1 MNVVRQ
7 NRANPAPAGV
17 GPRVAVVAVTL
28 SLSLLPWF
36 LAADGRP
43 PEQREA
49 NQKRLNEMTETERRR
64 LDENVRLYREMPA
77 AERDR
82 LRELHQAIESD
93 PELKA
98 AFDDYQAWANSLSP
112 VDRHDLRQTRDPE
125 ARRRLI
131 EKLHRR
137 PPPRDMPDPFPSDRP
152 PNGPP
157 FGQNSNNG
165 RLRMIEK
172 LFGGMSLPFGDRFG
186 SCVPEMETI
195 IRVLE
200 HELPSETHDELNK
213 LDSYSHKVRV
223 LRLTLERHPLGPPG
237 IRIFGSGTTTIDKV
251 FAALPDGPIKQMP
264 VSRNPNPNQFDARST
279 LLIIVL
285 MRGLMTE
292 TQRTLEDHRPRPDI
306 LVAFH
311 KKLDEA
317 ERTRLDKLNREDRQ
331 LELWQLFVKE
341 QVPGIAELQQILAT
355 PEVERFVK
363 QLNNGGRPGQGP
375 PDGGEDR
382 RDKKGRFPP
391 LDGSRRPREPE
402 LPPPNRP
409 DPKD

>member
-1 MNVVRQ
+1 MNVVLQ

-17 GPRVAVVAVTL
+17 GPRVAVVAVAL

-43 PEQREA
+43 SEQREA

-82 LRELHQAIESD
+82 LRELHQAIEND
-93 PELKA
+93 PKLKA
-98 AFDDYQAWANSLSP
+98 AFDEYQSWANSLSP
-112 VDRHDLRQTRDPE
+112 VDRHELRQTRDPE

-131 EKLHRR
+131 ENLHRG
-137 PPPRDMPDPFPSDRP
+137 PPLRDMSEPFPSDRP

-157 FGQNSNNG
+157 FGQNNNNG
-165 RLRMIEK
+165 RLRMVEK
-172 LFGGMSLPFGDRFG
+172 VFGGMVLPFGDRFG

-200 HELPSETHDELNK
+200 HELPSETHDVLNK
-213 LDSYSHKVRV
+213 LDEYSRKVRV
-223 LRLTLERHPLGPPG
+223 LKLTLERHPLGPPG
-237 IRIFGSGTTTIDKV
+237 VRIFGSSSSTIDKV
-251 FAALPDGPIKQMP
+251 FAALPDGPIKQVP
-264 VSRNPNPNQFDARST
+264 VNRNPNPNQFDARST
-279 LLIIVL
+279 LLIMVL

-292 TQRTLEDHRPRPDI
+292 TQRTLEDHRPRPDVLI
-306 LVAFH
+306 GFQ
-311 KKLDEA
+311 KKLGEA
-317 ERTRLDKLNREDRQ
+317 ERTRLDNLNREDRQ
-331 LELWQLFVKE
+331 LELLQLYVKE
-341 QVPGIAELQQILAT
+341 QVPGIAELQQILGT
-355 PEVERFVK
+355 PEMERFLK
-363 QLNNGGRPGQGP
+363 QLNNVPRPGQGP
-375 PDGGEDR
+375 PDGDDR

-402 LPPPNRP
+402 FPPPNRP

>member
-7 NRANPAPAGV
+7 NLAKPASAGV
-17 GPRVAVVAVTL
+17 GPRVAIVAIAL

-49 NQKRLNEMTETERRR
+49 NQTRLNSMTEPERRR
-64 LDENVRLYREMPA
+64 LDENVRLYREMPV

-82 LRELHQAIESD
+82 LRELHQAIEND

-98 AFDDYQAWANSLSP
+98 AFADYQAWANSLSP
-112 VDRHDLRQTRDPE
+112 VDRHELRQTLDPE
-125 ARRRLI
+125 ARKRLI
-131 EKLHRR
+131 ENFHRR
-137 PPPRDMPDPFPSDRP
+137 PPPNDMSEPFPSDRP

-157 FGQNSNNG
+157 FGQNNNS
-165 RLRMIEK
+165 RLRMVEK
-172 LFGGMSLPFGDRFG
+172 LFGGLALPFGDRFG

-200 HELPSETHDELNK
+200 HELPSETRGELDK
-213 LDSYSHKVRV
+213 LDEYTRKVRV
-223 LRLTLERHPLGPPG
+223 LRLTLERHPVGPPTV
-237 IRIFGSGTTTIDKV
+237 RIFGSGSGTIDKV

-264 VSRNPNPNQFDARST
+264 VNRNPNPNQFDARST
-279 LLIIVL
+279 LLIMVL

-292 TQRTLEDHRPRPDI
+292 TQRALEDHRPRPDVLI
-306 LVAFH
+306 AFQ
-311 KKLDEA
+311 KKLNEA
-317 ERTRLDKLNREDRQ
+317 ERTRLDNLNREDRQ
-331 LELWQLFVKE
+331 LELIQLYVKE
-341 QVPGIAELQQILAT
+341 QVPGIGELQKILGT
-355 PEVERFVK
+355 PEMERFVK
-363 QLNNGGRPGQGP
+363 QLNNGPRLGQGP
-375 PDGGEDR
+375 LDGEDR

-402 LPPPNRP
+402 FPPPNRP
-409 DPKD
+409 EPKD

>member
-1 MNVVRQ
+1 MNVVLQ
-7 NRANPAPAGV
+7 NRDNPALAGV
-17 GPRVAVVAVTL
+17 GSRVAVVAVTL

-43 PEQREA
+43 SEQREA
-49 NQKRLNEMTETERRR
+49 NQKRINEMTETERRR

-82 LRELHQAIESD
+82 LRELHQVIEND

-98 AFDDYQAWANSLSP
+98 AFDDYRSWANSLSP
-112 VDRHDLRQTRDPE
+112 VDRHELRQTRDPE

-137 PPPRDMPDPFPSDRP
+137 PPPRDMPEPFLPSDRP

-157 FGQNSNNG
+157 FGQNNSG

-200 HELPSETHDELNK
+200 HELPSETHAELNK
-213 LDSYSHKVRV
+213 LDEYSHKVRV
-223 LRLTLERHPLGPPG
+223 LRLTLEQHPLGPPSV
-237 IRIFGSGTTTIDKV
+237 RIFGSGSSTIDKV
-251 FAALPDGPIKQMP
+251 FAALPDGPLKQVP
-264 VSRNPNPNQFDARST
+264 VNRNPNPNQFDARST
-279 LLIIVL
+279 LLIMVL

-292 TQRTLEDHRPRPDI
+292 TQRALEDHRPRPDVLI
-306 LVAFH
+306 AFQ
-311 KKLDEA
+311 KKLDET
-317 ERTRLDKLNREDRQ
+317 ERTRLDNLNREDRQ
-331 LELWQLFVKE
+331 LELLQLYVKE
-341 QVPGIAELQQILAT
+341 QVPGIAELQQILGT
-355 PEVERFVK
+355 PEMERFVK
-363 QLNNGGRPGQGP
+363 QLNNGPRPGQGP
-375 PDGGEDR
+375 PDVDDR

-402 LPPPNRP
+402 FLPPNRP
-409 DPKD
+409 NPKD